1 MNRIK
6 NNFIATTYEER
17 LKIHRKKPSL
27 FVAFSLCYK
36 YVKYFRL
43 SFWFALISSMLSTLF
58 SILVILGVSE
68 ITKVLGYFFENQN
81 EITLIFGF
89 SIPIGINSIL
99 IFGVVLIALYFL
111 NAFFNFLMNFM
122 LSSIAN
128 KIGYRLRMDLFNKI
142 QMLKLQFFDTHES
155 GDIMS
160 VLTND
165 VLNLII
171 FISQNF
177 GQLMFGFTTM
187 FGMMIVMFLVSPY
200 LALISL
206 TIISLLSL
214 YVVFMSKRSIP
225 AFVSQQQK
233 LGKMNG
239 YIEEMLSGQNVV
251 NLFKRENLIEE
262 NFEKINNELNIEAM
276 KAQTISGLFIPF
288 MNFLA
293 NFCVLVMTTITIV
306 FCIKEIDFGS
316 NIFFKKDFENS
327 SEKVIASIAIINTF
341 ILSLRN
347 FIQPINNI
355 VGMIANLQQALAG
368 CKRTSE
374 MFLLENEDN
383 ENETLVIDKLK
394 GSLKIKNLNFS
405 YIEGKPVLKNIN
417 LDVKHGETIAIVGP
431 TGSGKTTIINLLTKF
446 YDIKDGDIYF
456 DNKYSIKEITKSSI
470 RNQVSIVLQ
479 DTYLFSDTVK
489 ANIRYAKRDAT
500 DEEIYDVTKVANCHD
515 FIMQLEHGYET
526 QLSENASELSQ
537 GQKQLIAIARAM
549 LSESSILI
557 LDEATS
563 NIDTRTEK
571 VVQDAMNKLIAK
583 KTSFI
588 IAHRLSTI
596 RNADKIIVLKDGQII
611 ELGNHN
617 ELIKQKGFYYKLN
630 NSKSHIIDEEE

>member
-1 MNRIK
+1 MKKILNK
-6 NNFIATTYEER
+6 NSTNLSYEEK
-17 LKIHRKKPSL
+17 LEIHRKKPSL
-27 FVAFSLCYK
+27 FIAFSLCYK

-43 SFWFALISSMLSTLF
+43 SFWFALIASTLSTLF

-68 ITKVLGYFFENQN
+68 ITKVLGYFFDKKDN
-81 EITLIFGF
+81 ITLIFGF
-89 SIPIGINSIL
+89 SIPIGVKSLLIFGSIL
-99 IFGVVLIALYFL
+99 ICLYFF

-122 LSSIAN
+122 LASIAN

-160 VLTND
+160 ILTND

-187 FGMMIVMFLVSPY
+187 LGMMIVMFLVSPY

-214 YVVFMSKRSIP
+214 YIVFMSKRSIP
-225 AFVSQQQK
+225 AFVLQQQK

-239 YIEEMLSGQNVV
+239 YIEEMLSGQNVI
-251 NLFKRENLIEE
+251 NLFKRENLIEN

-276 KAQTISGLFIPF
+276 RAQTISGLFIPF
-288 MNFLA
+288 MNFLV
-293 NFCVLVMTTITIV
+293 NFSILVMTAITII
-306 FCIKEIDFGS
+306 FCTKELDFGS
-316 NIFFKKDFENS
+316 NIFFKKNS
-327 SEKVIASIAIINTF
+327 DVDKVIASIAIINTF
-341 ILSLRN
+341 ILALRN

-374 MFLLENEDN
+374 MFLLDNEDN

-394 GSLKIKNLNFS
+394 GSLKIRNLNFS

-417 LDVKHGETIAIVGP
+417 LDVKPGETIAIVGP

-456 DNKYSIKEITKSSI
+456 DNKYNIKEITKSSV

-500 DEEIYDVTKVANCHD
+500 DQEVYDVTRVANCHD
-515 FIMQLEHGYET
+515 FIMQLEHGYDT

-596 RNADKIIVLKDGQII
+596 KNADKIIVLKDGQII
-611 ELGNHN
+611 EMGNHN
-617 ELIKQKGFYYKLN
+617 ELIKQHGFYYKLN
-630 NSKSHIIDEEE
+630 NSKSHVIDEEQ